1 MTDKIQAL
9 ELDNEQWHKYLAE
22 MGEPSYRADQICE
35 WLWRKHTDN
44 TEGMTNLSKVLRE
57 KLAEAADFSYPV
69 LAREQRSSDG
79 TKKFLWQL
87 ADGESVESVLMKN
100 GDRLTVCIST
110 QVGCPLACTFCA
122 TGLSG
127 FVRSLTAGEI
137 AGQVLA
143 VEKHVSRE
151 VNNVVYMGMGEP
163 FLNTEAVLRSVRMLN
178 SPKLRNFGIRRIAI
192 STSGV
197 VPGIKAL
204 AASGL
209 GVRLAVSLHAAND
222 DLRSY
227 IMPVNENW
235 PLGELR
241 NAMQDYQD
249 ITGDRITIE
258 YSLFG
263 GVNDSV
269 IHARELVR
277 YLMGLHVFVNL
288 IPYNAV
294 AGRYEKPKPEDV
306 LRFRTVLQ
314 TAGFE
319 TEIRSEHGG
328 DIDAACGQLRRKTV
342 EGTPAPFKS
351 QATASRHTERRTSAP
366 KRSNS
371 YREELYPSHRSRA
384 TRPSGGYIDERG
396 GRRRKKDLPPKE
408 RYRSGKMKEA
418 RPTYRA
424 QNSDFAPYPYEDI
437 SYEDSYENRQNR
449 ERESYRG
456 ERRSYGE
463 AKSRG
468 YGRHDRDRRGSWDS
482 RRSEER
488 GERGGFDRFDK
499 SSHGRRSA
507 NDGRKGSYSRG
518 ARRAKPA
525 PKEGAFS
532 VFYGKSRKPKKSN
545 RPRGKSK

>member
-35 WLWRKHTDN
+35 WLWHKHTDN

-57 KLAEAADFSYPV
+57 KLAEVANFSYPV
-69 LAREQRSSDG
+69 LMREQRSGDG
-79 TKKFLWQL
+79 TKKFLWCL
-87 ADGESVESVLMKN
+87 ADGQSVESVLMKN
-100 GDRLTVCIST
+100 GSRLTVCIST

-127 FVRSLTAGEI
+127 FVRSLSAGEI

-197 VPGIKAL
+197 VPGIRAL

-227 IMPVNENW
+227 LMPVNENW
-235 PLGELR
+235 PLSELR
-241 NAMQDYQD
+241 AAMQDYQD
-249 ITGDRITIE
+249 LTGDRITIE

-277 YLMGLHVFVNL
+277 FLMGLHVFVNL

-328 DIDAACGQLRRKTV
+328 DIDAACGQLRRKTLDDA
-342 EGTPAPFKS
+342 PAPLKS
-351 QATASRHTERRTSAP
+351 PAASRQIEKRVSQPRKFTRDSSREMQYTS
-366 KRSNS
+366 
-371 YREELYPSHRSRA
+371 HHSRA
-384 TRPSGGYIDERG
+384 TKPSGGYIDERG
-396 GRRRKKDLPPKE
+396 SRHRKKDLPPKE

-424 QNSDFAPYPYEDI
+424 QNLDFMPY
-437 SYEDSYENRQNR
+437 SYEGRYEEGR
-449 ERESYRG
+449 EGDRENYRG
-456 ERRSYGE
+456 ERRSYDSV
-463 AKSRG
+463 KSRG
-468 YGRHDRDRRGSWDS
+468 YGRQDRTHRGSWDN
-482 RRSEER
+482 RRSYDEH
-488 GERGGFDRFDK
+488 GERGGYDRFDK
-499 SSHGRRSA
+499 SSHGRRKA
-507 NDGRKGSYSRG
+507 DNIRQETYSRG
-518 ARRAKPA
+518 TKRTKPA
-525 PKEGAFS
+525 PKDGPFS

-545 RPRGKSK
+545 RQRGKSK